1 MTQLELNKIHTYY
14 ATSHILFG
22 VSIEVNQGECV
33 CLLGRNGVGKTTTLK
48 SIMGLARTEK
58 GTIRYNGVDI
68 SRMQPYQI
76 ARLGVGYVPEDRI
89 IFPDLTIRENLE
101 IAIKP
106 PAVSGYPTWSVEKIY
121 QLFPALEPLDKKPGG
136 YLSGGEQQMLTIGR
150 TLMGNPVLM
159 LLDEPVEGIAP
170 VVVKELSKQ
179 IKHLKRLGLSIL
191 FTEQNIQF
199 ATEIA
204 DRAYVIEG
212 GKVRYQGTMQDLD
225 RQTEV
230 KEKYLMI

>member
-1 MTQLELNKIHTYY
+1 
-14 ATSHILFG
+14 
-22 VSIEVNQGECV
+22 
-33 CLLGRNGVGKTTTLK
+33 
-48 SIMGLARTEK
+48 
-58 GTIRYNGVDI
+58 
-68 SRMQPYQI
+68 
-76 ARLGVGYVPEDRI
+76 
-89 IFPDLTIRENLE
+89 
-101 IAIKP
+101 
-106 PAVSGYPTWSVEKIY
+106 
-121 QLFPALEPLDKKPGG
+121 
-136 YLSGGEQQMLTIGR
+136 
-150 TLMGNPVLM
+150 MGNPVLM

-179 IKHLKRLGLSIL
+179 IKHLKKLGLSIL

-212 GKVRYQGTMQDLD
+212 GKVRYRGTMQDLA